1 MGKRGRDGRERGE
14 RTTFVYTTAPTTRG
28 AEEEEKEGRKRRGRR
43 EGQKRSLAEEA
54 VRDGSRARENRGG
67 LKNGVESVAFA
78 RTKSGKSYR
87 IFLVRY

>member
-1 MGKRGRDGRERGE
+1 MLGKERERWEREGE

-67 LKNGVESVAFA
+67 VKNGE
-78 RTKSGKSYR
+78 KS
-87 IFLVRY
+87 